1 MMDEDDAD
9 YMQGSDDD
17 YGFDYSDDDQM
28 QEEGSADV
36 ENQYYTAKSKK
47 EENPEAAL
55 KLFKTIVDN
64 EETKGDWGFKALK
77 QSTKLLFLVL
87 HRPAEALQTY
97 TQLLSYT
104 KSAVT
109 RNYSEK
115 TINGILDYVG
125 GGKSGPVEVDVL
137 QRFYETTMQALQE
150 SKNDRLSVK
159 TNLKLGKLWL
169 DRGEYGRLGEV
180 VKQLYASTS
189 TQGGEAGEQ
198 DQSRSTQL
206 LEIYAL
212 EIQMYNAMKNYKKL
226 KEIYNSA
233 NQAMRNAIPHPR
245 ILGVIKECGGKM
257 WMGERQ
263 WHRASEDFFESFK
276 NYDEAG
282 SLQRTTV
289 LKYVVLA
296 NMLMGSEVNPF
307 DSQEAK
313 PYKNDPEIQAM
324 TGLVDAYQHRD
335 VHEAEK
341 ILKTNKRTIVDDPF
355 INQYIP
361 ELLRT
366 LRMSFLIELLKP
378 YTRVELSFLARQLNV
393 PNDIVE
399 ELLINLILE
408 GKVNGKI
415 DQVGQKLELDRQ
427 YVSFYVLRFSSSL
440 YLPLIAHTR

>member
-1 MMDEDDAD
+1 
-9 YMQGSDDD
+9 
-17 YGFDYSDDDQM
+17 
-28 QEEGSADV
+28 
-36 ENQYYTAKSKK
+36 
-47 EENPEAAL
+47 
-55 KLFKTIVDN
+55 
-64 EETKGDWGFKALK
+64 
-77 QSTKLLFLVL
+77 
-87 HRPAEALQTY
+87 
-97 TQLLSYT
+97 
-104 KSAVT
+104 
-109 RNYSEK
+109 
-115 TINGILDYVG
+115 
-125 GGKSGPVEVDVL
+125 
-137 QRFYETTMQALQE
+137 
-150 SKNDRLSVK
+150 VK

-180 VKQLYASTS
+180 LKQLYASTS
-189 TQGGEAGEQ
+189 TQSGDGTSEQ

-212 EIQMYNAMKNYKKL
+212 EIQMYNATKNYKKL

-233 NQAMRNAIPHPR
+233 NVAMRNAIPHPR

-324 TGLVDAYQHRD
+324 TSLVDAYQRRD

-341 ILKTNKRTIVDDPF
+341 ILKTNKRTIMDDPF
-355 INQYIP
+355 INQYIG

-366 LRMSFLIELLKP
+366 LRMAFLIELLKP

-393 PNDIVE
+393 SNDVVE

-408 GKVNGKI
+408 GKVQGKI
-415 DQVGQKLELDRQ
+415 DQVGQKLELDRH
-427 YVSFYVLRFSSSL
+427 SSL
-440 YLPLIAHTR
+440 ERRRYMALKDWAEALENVHNVVAGKVAPTGGRAGPDQMGMSDLMAL